1 MCDIIRRRK
10 QDITLQVS
18 NESRFN
24 DDTVVFLSGVGSH
37 HISRAGHGRPVCSGN
52 GTGHF
57 FFPSQEAENN
67 PLV

>member
-1 MCDIIRRRK
+1 MNPVSTM
-10 QDITLQVS
+10 TLLFFSVALAV
-18 NESRFN
+18 N
-24 DDTVVFLSGVGSH
+24 
-37 HISRAGHGRPVCSGN
+37 HISRAGMAGPVCAGN

>member
-24 DDTVVFLSGVGSH
+24 DDTVVFLSGVGSQSH
-37 HISRAGHGRPVCSGN
+37 KQGGHGGARMRREWYRTLLLSLARG
-52 GTGHF
+52 
-57 FFPSQEAENN
+57 
-67 PLV
+67 